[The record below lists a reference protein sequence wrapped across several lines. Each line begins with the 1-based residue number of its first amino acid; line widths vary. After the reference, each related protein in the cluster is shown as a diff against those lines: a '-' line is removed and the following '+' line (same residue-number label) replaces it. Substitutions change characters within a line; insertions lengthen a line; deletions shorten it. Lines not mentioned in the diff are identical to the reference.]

1 MSGLYIHIP
10 FCKSRCIYCGFYSST
25 ENSLRSR
32 YVEAICQEMKTRRN
46 YLKDEISTIY
56 LGGGTP
62 SLLSLKE
69 IDKIFNSIYIYNN
82 VESCNKADSGIEV
95 TMECNPDDITPELAK
110 YISESPIN
118 RVSMGVQ
125 TFSEPI
131 LHFIRRRHTAEQAIN
146 AVHTL
151 RKYGVG
157 NISIDLMFGFP
168 NETKEQWSYD
178 LDKAV
183 DLNVEHI
190 SAYSLMYEEGT
201 PLYRMLKEGKVA
213 ECNDDDYIE
222 MYNMLI
228 EKLTASNYEHYEIS
242 NFSKTGYRSRHNSNY
257 WKSVPYLGIGASA
270 HSYNEESRQWNVANV
285 KEYIE
290 SIDKGLI
297 PAEIEE
303 LSISSKFDDTV
314 MTRLRTCEGIDLNY
328 IKQKFGDKYFDY
340 LKRESEKFI
349 SQQLLKLDKEKNSL
363 SLTKNGIFL
372 SDSIM
377 SDLMY
382 V

>member
-1 MSGLYIHIP
+1 
-10 FCKSRCIYCGFYSST
+10 
-25 ENSLRSR
+25 
-32 YVEAICQEMKTRRN
+32 MKIRRN

-62 SLLSLKE
+62 SQLSLKE

-82 VESCNKADSGIEV
+82 VESCDKADSGIEV

-146 AVHTL
+146 AVQTL